1 MPAFGVHDEVEA
13 AELIMQR
20 AADDPWEA
28 AVLKYVET
36 LPEVS
41 TRDILD
47 NLDIERTQQNK
58 SNAMRVA
65 GIITRAHWTRDGKFT
80 AGQNRGLSR
89 YINPNRLNLKVGEP
103 SS

>member
-1 MPAFGVHDEVEA
+1 
-13 AELIMQR
+13 MQR

-47 NLDIERTQQNK
+47 NLEIERTQQNK

-65 GIITRAHWTRDGKFT
+65 GIITRAHWTRDGKFS
-80 AGQNRGLSR
+80 AGQSRGLSR
-89 YINPNRLNLKVGEP
+89 YINPNRLNLKVGEL
-103 SS
+103 S

>member
-1 MPAFGVHDEVEA
+1 
-13 AELIMQR
+13 MQR

-47 NLDIERTQQNK
+47 NLEIERTQQNK

-65 GIITRAHWTRDGKFT
+65 GIITRAHWTREGKFT
-80 AGQNRGLSR
+80 RGQNRGLSR
-89 YINPNRLNLKVGEP
+89 YINPNRPNLKYGEP